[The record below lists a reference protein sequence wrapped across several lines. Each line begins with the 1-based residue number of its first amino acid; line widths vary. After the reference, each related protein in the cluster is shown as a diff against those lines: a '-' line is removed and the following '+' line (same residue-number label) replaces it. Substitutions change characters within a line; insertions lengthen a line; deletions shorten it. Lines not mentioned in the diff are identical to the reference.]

1 MKGFLGSI
9 FCNLASHLLGESKKR
24 AGCRSQ
30 RRLTSAKNASQGS
43 PFLKCVVSI
52 WALSVRG
59 GGVVKACQDGLGHF
73 FFHVFPF
80 DRGGGSKASYLGNAH
95 IEPTQFKKGLPS
107 EPT

>member
-9 FCNLASHLLGESKKR
+9 FCNLASHLGPHLLGESKKR

-59 GGVVKACQDGLGHF
+59 GGVKACWSLSGL
-73 FFHVFPF
+73 VTLT
-80 DRGGGSKASYLGNAH
+80 DCNTME
-95 IEPTQFKKGLPS
+95 I
-107 EPT
+107 